1 MVKKIQQERN
11 MINQSLDNN
20 DKQEYQTPVLFEYGD
35 IASVTQEGLGPFS
48 DGSLGQP
55 SAT

>member
-1 MVKKIQQERN
+1 

>member
-1 MVKKIQQERN
+1 

-35 IASVTQEGLGPFS
+35 FALITQNDPATTGPEAVTGYS
-48 DGSLGQP
+48 DV
-55 SAT
+55 T